1 MTARRDRR
9 SGRTAAIWPVLVGPP
24 LRARDVSREQI
35 TPAEGLSALS
45 LDALTSIAYGPEA
58 ILAVLAVAG
67 AGALSPSGGRWLRP
81 SHRAVNTLNGQG
93 WRQAGELGVA
103 LLLSAVIG
111 LEREIRHKDAGLGLD
126 HRGNVHGGHPDPP
139 DRPAP
144 PAADRSPGFDT
155 ACPLPRRARHLAP
168 DPQRDDPV
176 VASDGQSAEE

>member
-24 LRARDVSREQI
+24 LRARDVSREQQI
-35 TPAEGLSALS
+35 TPVEGLPALS

-93 WRQAGELGVA
+93 M
-103 LLLSAVIG
+103 
-111 LEREIRHKDAGLGLD
+111 
-126 HRGNVHGGHPDPP
+126 
-139 DRPAP
+139 
-144 PAADRSPGFDT
+144 
-155 ACPLPRRARHLAP
+155 
-168 DPQRDDPV
+168 
-176 VASDGQSAEE
+176 ASGW